1 MTDDN
6 ARGPRSRP
14 NSSGSA
20 KDTAVDDLALK
31 MYQFLVFT
39 KLEGAVTSG
48 MIHLGDR
55 LGLYRAMANSGVAMT
70 CADLAS
76 DVKLHPRWVQE
87 WLHNQAAA
95 KLVQVFFA
103 DNGDETFSLSAEA
116 AIVLADESHPAFGM
130 GMFHRLP
137 QTMDSL
143 RDLPESFRTGLG
155 RDYDS
160 HGPEGAVGIERSF
173 EPWSRSYLLPVVLPA
188 LDGMVSRLQV
198 GAAVAD
204 IGCGAG
210 GAAIRIAKAYPKSTV
225 VGYDISK
232 YALERA
238 ESKRRE
244 EATENVF
251 FVDPRRDPLPEDESL
266 DLVTAFDCIHDMTHP
281 GDVMRAIRRS
291 LKPDGVWLLV
301 DIKALDTFAENMTQ
315 NPMASLMYGIS
326 VMSCMS
332 SAMSLPGGAG
342 LGTLGLPES
351 KAREMAID
359 AGFTR
364 FRRLD
369 IEHSLNAFYEV
380 RP

>member
-1 MTDDN
+1 MSGADLD
-6 ARGPRSRP
+6 P
-14 NSSGSA
+14 N
-20 KDTAVDDLALK
+20 LLK

-39 KLEGAVTSG
+39 KLEGAVTAG
-48 MIHLGDR
+48 MIHLGDH
-55 LGLYRAMANSGVAMT
+55 LGLYRAL
-70 CADLAS
+70 ADAKEPLGCVGLAAATG
-76 DVKLHPRWVQE
+76 LHARWVQE

-95 KLVQVFFA
+95 QLIRVSFG
-103 DNGDETFSLSAEA
+103 DNGDETYSLSAEA
-116 AIVLADESHPAFGM
+116 KVVLAEESHPAFGM

-143 RDLPESFRTGLG
+143 RNLPESFRTGLG

-160 HGPEGAVGIERSF
+160 HGPQGAVGIERSF

-188 LDGMVSRLQV
+188 LEGMENRLAN
-198 GAAVAD
+198 GARVAD

-210 GAAIRIAKAYPKSTV
+210 GAAIRIAKAFPKSTV
-225 VGYDISK
+225 TGYDISR

-238 ESKRRE
+238 ETKKHDE
-244 EATENVF
+244 GATNVS
-251 FVDPRRDPLPEDESL
+251 FVDPRRHPLPDDHSL

-281 GDVMRAIRRS
+281 AEVMQAIRKS
-291 LKPDGVWLLV
+291 LKPDGTWLLV
-301 DIKALDTFAENMTQ
+301 DIKALDTFAENMAK

-326 VMSCMS
+326 VMSCKS

-351 KAREMAID
+351 KARQMAED

>member
-1 MTDDN
+1 M
-6 ARGPRSRP
+6 
-14 NSSGSA
+14 SGATSNN
-20 KDTAVDDLALK
+20 VDPLALK

-55 LGLYRAMANSGVAMT
+55 LGLYKA
-70 CADLAS
+70 LATAGAPVS
-76 DVKLHPRWVQE
+76 SASLAAATKLHVRWVQE

-95 KLVQVFFA
+95 QLLQVSFS
-103 DNGDETFSLSAEA
+103 DDGQETFALSAEA
-116 AIVLADESHPAFGM
+116 AIVLADENHPAFGM

-173 EPWSRSYLLPVVLPA
+173 EPWSRSYLLPVVLPT
-188 LDGMVSRLQV
+188 LDGMVARLES

-210 GAAIRIAKAYPKSTV
+210 GAAIRIAKAFPKSTV

-238 ESKRRE
+238 EEKRQE
-244 EATENVF
+244 EGAGNVS
-251 FVDPRRDPLPEDESL
+251 FVDPRRQPLPEDESL

-281 GDVMRAIRRS
+281 GEVMRAIRRS
-291 LKPDGVWLLV
+291 LKPDGLWLLV
-301 DIKALDTFAENMTQ
+301 DIKALDTFAENMTK

-332 SAMSLPGGAG
+332 SAMSLPDGAG

-351 KAREMAID
+351 KARQMAEE

-369 IEHSLNAFYEV
+369 IDHSLNAFYEV

>member
-1 MTDDN
+1 MSG
-6 ARGPRSRP
+6 ASS
-14 NSSGSA
+14 NSSDDLN
-20 KDTAVDDLALK
+20 KDSGHVDPLALK

-55 LGLYRAMANSGVAMT
+55 LGLYKALAAAGEPVS
-70 CADLAS
+70 CASLAEAT
-76 DVKLHPRWVQE
+76 KLHVRWVQE

-95 KLVQVFFA
+95 QLLQVSFS
-103 DNGDETFSLSAEA
+103 DTGQETFALSAEA
-116 AIVLADESHPAFGM
+116 AIVLADENHPAFGM

-188 LDGMVSRLQV
+188 LDGMVARLEN

-238 ESKRRE
+238 EEKRRE
-244 EATENVF
+244 EETRNVS
-251 FVDPRRDPLPEDESL
+251 FVDPRRHPLPEDESL

-281 GDVMRAIRRS
+281 GEVMRAIRRS
-291 LKPDGVWLLV
+291 LKPDGLWLLV
-301 DIKALDTFAENMTQ
+301 DIKALDTFAENMTK

-332 SAMSLPGGAG
+332 SAMSLPDGAG

-351 KAREMAID
+351 KARQMAEE

-369 IEHSLNAFYEV
+369 IDHSLNAFYEV